1 MKRRKFL
8 SVLSL
13 IFLPAIYFAQISP
26 IFASPKEEMNK
37 EHNSGSNNMSDDES
51 NNNNYGNMD
60 NNHNYDDHD
69 DYDDDHDDDDY
80 DDDDHDQDKALKA
93 VKSKRAIP
101 YKKMLK
107 IFRKDHSGK
116 ILDVSFGLKNN
127 ILLYRFKYI
136 NEEGHVR
143 IIYYYA
149 SNGEQVKN
157 ADIIN

>member
-1 MKRRKFL
+1 MSKRKFL
-8 SVLSL
+8 L
-13 IFLPAIYFAQISP
+13 FLASF
-26 IFASPKEEMNK
+26 FASSYYIAYPSAILASKGE
-37 EHNSGSNNMSDDES
+37 G
-51 NNNNYGNMD
+51 
-60 NNHNYDDHD
+60 DDHD
-69 DYDDDHDDDDY
+69 DYDDDHDDDDYDDDHDDDDYDDDHDDDDYDDY

>member
-69 DYDDDHDDDDY
+69 DYDDDHDDDY